1 MTRFEDGERPR
12 RSDDASR
19 DDLAMIDTIAELW
32 SPPRRTPGER
42 LAFRE
47 RVMDR
52 AERSP
57 WYLLPGPARR
67 PAALLTAA
75 VALFVLVQAF
85 PWSGRPTRTVPA
97 AEAVVSDAS
106 SWERDLFDP
115 PELDVWSLA
124 APGLEPDMLPED
136 YVAIESA
143 FL

>member
-1 MTRFEDGERPR
+1 MTRFDDSEREQR
-12 RSDDASR
+12 YDDALHE
-19 DDLAMIDTIAELW
+19 DLALIESITELW

-47 RVMDR
+47 RVIER

-57 WYLLPGPARR
+57 WRLLPAPARG
-67 PAALLTAA
+67 PAALVAAA
-75 VALFVLVQAF
+75 VALLVLVQTI
-85 PWSGRPTRTVPA
+85 PWSHTPTRTLPVA
-97 AEAVVSDAS
+97 GFATGETS

-115 PELDVWSLA
+115 PELDVWSLV
-124 APGLEPDMLPED
+124 APGLEPDMLPDD